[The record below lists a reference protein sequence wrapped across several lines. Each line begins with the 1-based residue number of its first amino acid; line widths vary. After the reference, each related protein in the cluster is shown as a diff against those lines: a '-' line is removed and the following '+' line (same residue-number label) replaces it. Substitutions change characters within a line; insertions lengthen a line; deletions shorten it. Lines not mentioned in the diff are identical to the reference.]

1 MDEGGE
7 RGYTCFNLTEMEEW
21 LMGKKIA
28 RILRGEMI
36 SSGFYVLLGLC
47 LVLMPAQTVNIICK
61 VVFGIVLAAAG
72 LYHLSIYIR
81 GKDSATILDLF
92 TGVIVLVL
100 GGFLFFNPVIVVK
113 LLPLLLGAF
122 VLVDSIWKLKG
133 SFQLR
138 KRKRTE
144 WQVFLF
150 ISLIFIVLGGIMMA
164 NPFVKTKTTIFFNGW
179 ILMVNGA
186 ADFIF
191 YFLLKRG
198 LKTSVEKT
206 EEKNGEDAS
215 ETEEAVEAAE
225 EIPEWKGDLHRENKT
240 AETAEDERPAEIDRK
255 PVEDEQ
261 PAEADG
267 KPAYEG
273 DVPEKEIPEEEILEE
288 WKD

>member
-1 MDEGGE
+1 
-7 RGYTCFNLTEMEEW
+7 
-21 LMGKKIA
+21 MGKKIA
-28 RILRGEMI
+28 GILRGELI
-36 SSGFYVLLGLC
+36 SSGFYVLLGIC

-72 LYHLSIYIR
+72 LYHLSIYTR
-81 GKDSATILDLF
+81 GKDTATILDLF
-92 TGVIVLVL
+92 TGVIVFVL

-133 SFQLR
+133 SFQLK

-150 ISLIFIVLGGIMMA
+150 VSLIFIILGGIMMA
-164 NPFVKTKTTIFFNGW
+164 NPFVKTKTTILFDGW
-179 ILMVNGA
+179 VLMVNGA

-198 LKTSVEKT
+198 LKAAAEKQEQESEENTEKT
-206 EEKNGEDAS
+206 EEIK
-215 ETEEAVEAAE
+215 ETAE
-225 EIPEWKGDLHRENKT
+225 EIPEWREDSYRENKVPDT
-240 AETAEDERPAEIDRK
+240 VTEMTLTETPEKTERN
-255 PVEDEQ
+255 
-261 PAEADG
+261 
-267 KPAYEG
+267 AYEEEER
-273 DVPEKEIPEEEILEE
+273 EKAQKEEPQEEILEE

>member
-1 MDEGGE
+1 
-7 RGYTCFNLTEMEEW
+7 
-21 LMGKKIA
+21 MGKKIA
-28 RILRGEMI
+28 GILRGELI

-133 SFQLR
+133 SFQLK
-138 KRKRTE
+138 KRKRAE

-150 ISLIFIVLGGIMMA
+150 VSLIFIVLGGIMMA
-164 NPFVKTKTTIFFNGW
+164 NPFVKTKITILFDGW
-179 ILMVNGA
+179 VLMVNGA

-191 YFLLKRG
+191 YFLLKRS
-198 LKTSVEKT
+198 LKAAAEKQ
-206 EEKNGEDAS
+206 EEKMEEEVPEA
-215 ETEEAVEAAE
+215 EEVVEEAE
-225 EIPEWKGDLHRENKT
+225 EKSALEQSAPEE
-240 AETAEDERPAEIDRK
+240 ET
-255 PVEDEQ
+255 
-261 PAEADG
+261 
-267 KPAYEG
+267 
-273 DVPEKEIPEEEILEE
+273 PEKEILEE

>member
-1 MDEGGE
+1 
-7 RGYTCFNLTEMEEW
+7 
-21 LMGKKIA
+21 MGKKIA
-28 RILRGEMI
+28 GILRGELI
-36 SSGFYVLLGLC
+36 SSGFYVLLGIC

-81 GKDSATILDLF
+81 RKDTATILDLF
-92 TGVIVLVL
+92 TGVIVFVL

-133 SFQLR
+133 SFQLK

-150 ISLIFIVLGGIMMA
+150 VSLIFIILGGIMMA
-164 NPFVKTKTTIFFNGW
+164 NPFVKTKTTILFDGW
-179 ILMVNGA
+179 VLMVNGA

-198 LKTSVEKT
+198 LKAAAEKQEQESEENTEKT
-206 EEKNGEDAS
+206 EEIK
-215 ETEEAVEAAE
+215 ETAE
-225 EIPEWKGDLHRENKT
+225 EIPEWQEDSYRENKVPDT
-240 AETAEDERPAEIDRK
+240 VTEMTLTETPEKTERN
-255 PVEDEQ
+255 
-261 PAEADG
+261 
-267 KPAYEG
+267 AYEEEER
-273 DVPEKEIPEEEILEE
+273 EKAQKEEPEEEILEE

>member
-1 MDEGGE
+1 
-7 RGYTCFNLTEMEEW
+7 
-21 LMGKKIA
+21 MGKKIA
-28 RILRGEMI
+28 GILRGELI

-138 KRKRTE
+138 KRKRAE

-150 ISLIFIVLGGIMMA
+150 VSLIFIVLGGIMMA
-164 NPFVKTKTTIFFNGW
+164 NPFVKTKISILFDGW
-179 ILMVNGA
+179 VLMVNGV

-198 LKTSVEKT
+198 LKASAEKQK
-206 EEKNGEDAS
+206 EKNKEEIS
-215 ETEEAVEAAE
+215 EAEEVVESEEEALS
-225 EIPEWKGDLHRENKT
+225 EWKEDLHRENKEE
-240 AETAEDERPAEIDRK
+240 ETVEDERPAETDGKTAEDERSSEAEGK
-255 PVEDEQ
+255 PV
-261 PAEADG
+261 
-267 KPAYEG
+267 YE
-273 DVPEKEIPEEEILEE
+273 EETPEEEILEE

>member
-1 MDEGGE
+1 
-7 RGYTCFNLTEMEEW
+7 
-21 LMGKKIA
+21 MGKKIA
-28 RILRGEMI
+28 GILRGELI

-138 KRKRTE
+138 KRKSAE
-144 WQVFLF
+144 WQIFLF
-150 ISLIFIVLGGIMMA
+150 VSLIFIVLGGIMMA
-164 NPFVKTKTTIFFNGW
+164 NPFVKTKTTILFDGW
-179 ILMVNGA
+179 VLMVNGA

-198 LKTSVEKT
+198 LKASSKKH
-206 EEKNGEDAS
+206 EEKREEEIS
-215 ETEEAVEAAE
+215 EAEEIVEAAE
-225 EIPEWKGDLHRENKT
+225 DEKTVPEAQTL
-240 AETAEDERPAEIDRK
+240 
-255 PVEDEQ
+255 
-261 PAEADG
+261 EADDRS
-267 KPAYEG
+267 A
-273 DVPEKEIPEEEILEE
+273 PEEETPEEEVLEE

>member
-1 MDEGGE
+1 
-7 RGYTCFNLTEMEEW
+7 
-21 LMGKKIA
+21 MGKKIA
-28 RILRGEMI
+28 GILRGELI
-36 SSGFYVLLGLC
+36 SSGFYVLLGIC

-133 SFQLR
+133 SFQLK

-150 ISLIFIVLGGIMMA
+150 VSLIFIILGGIMMA
-164 NPFVKTKTTIFFNGW
+164 NPFVKTKTTILFDGW
-179 ILMVNGA
+179 VLMVNGA

-198 LKTSVEKT
+198 LKAVAEKQEQESEENTEKT
-206 EEKNGEDAS
+206 EEIK
-215 ETEEAVEAAE
+215 ETAE
-225 EIPEWKGDLHRENKT
+225 EIPEWREDSYRENKVPDT
-240 AETAEDERPAEIDRK
+240 VTEMTLTETPEKTERN
-255 PVEDEQ
+255 
-261 PAEADG
+261 
-267 KPAYEG
+267 AYEEEER
-273 DVPEKEIPEEEILEE
+273 EKAQKEEPQEEILEE

>member
-1 MDEGGE
+1 
-7 RGYTCFNLTEMEEW
+7 
-21 LMGKKIA
+21 MGKKIA
-28 RILRGEMI
+28 GILRGELI

-133 SFQLR
+133 SFQLK

-150 ISLIFIVLGGIMMA
+150 VSLIFIVLGGIMMA
-164 NPFVKTKTTIFFNGW
+164 NPFVKTKITILFDGW
-179 ILMVNGA
+179 VLMVNGA

-198 LKTSVEKT
+198 LKAAAEKQ
-206 EEKNGEDAS
+206 EEKMEEEVPEA
-215 ETEEAVEAAE
+215 EEVVEEAE
-225 EIPEWKGDLHRENKT
+225 EKSALEQSAPEE
-240 AETAEDERPAEIDRK
+240 ET
-255 PVEDEQ
+255 
-261 PAEADG
+261 
-267 KPAYEG
+267 
-273 DVPEKEIPEEEILEE
+273 PEEEILEE

>member
-1 MDEGGE
+1 
-7 RGYTCFNLTEMEEW
+7 
-21 LMGKKIA
+21 MGKKIA
-28 RILRGEMI
+28 GILKGELI

-61 VVFGIVLAAAG
+61 VVFGIIMAAAG
-72 LYHLSIYIR
+72 LYHLLIYIR

-122 VLVDSIWKLKG
+122 VLVDSIWKFKG
-133 SFQLR
+133 SFQLK

-150 ISLIFIVLGGIMMA
+150 VSLIFIVLGGIMMA
-164 NPFVKTKTTIFFNGW
+164 NPFVKTKITILFDGW
-179 ILMVNGA
+179 VLMLNGA

-198 LKTSVEKT
+198 LKAAAEKQ
-206 EEKNGEDAS
+206 EEKMEEEVP
-215 ETEEAVEAAE
+215 ETEGVVE
-225 EIPEWKGDLHRENKT
+225 
-240 AETAEDERPAEIDRK
+240 
-255 PVEDEQ
+255 
-261 PAEADG
+261 EAD
-267 KPAYEG
+267 KKVAQETR
-273 DVPEKEIPEEEILEE
+273 DLEEDDKSAPEEETPEEEILEE

>member
-1 MDEGGE
+1 
-7 RGYTCFNLTEMEEW
+7 
-21 LMGKKIA
+21 MGKKIA
-28 RILRGEMI
+28 GILRGELI
-36 SSGFYVLLGLC
+36 SSGFYVLLGIC

-133 SFQLR
+133 SFQLK

-144 WQVFLF
+144 WQGFLF
-150 ISLIFIVLGGIMMA
+150 VSLIFIVLGGIMMA
-164 NPFVKTKTTIFFNGW
+164 NPFVKTKTTILFDGW
-179 ILMVNGA
+179 VLMVNGA

-198 LKTSVEKT
+198 LKAAAEKQEQESEENTEKT
-206 EEKNGEDAS
+206 EEIK
-215 ETEEAVEAAE
+215 ETAE
-225 EIPEWKGDLHRENKT
+225 EIPEWREDSYRENKVPDT
-240 AETAEDERPAEIDRK
+240 VTEMTLTETPEKTERN
-255 PVEDEQ
+255 
-261 PAEADG
+261 
-267 KPAYEG
+267 AYEEEER
-273 DVPEKEIPEEEILEE
+273 EKAQKEEPEEEILEE

>member
-1 MDEGGE
+1 
-7 RGYTCFNLTEMEEW
+7 
-21 LMGKKIA
+21 MGKKIA
-28 RILRGEMI
+28 GILRGELI

-138 KRKRTE
+138 KRKRAE

-150 ISLIFIVLGGIMMA
+150 VSLIFIVLGGIMMA
-164 NPFVKTKTTIFFNGW
+164 NPFVKTKTTILFDGW
-179 ILMVNGA
+179 VLMVNGV

-198 LKTSVEKT
+198 LKASAEKQ
-206 EEKNGEDAS
+206 EEKREEEIS
-215 ETEEAVEAAE
+215 EAEEVVESEEEALS
-225 EIPEWKGDLHRENKT
+225 EWKEDLHRENKEE
-240 AETAEDERPAEIDRK
+240 ETVEDERPAETDGK
-255 PVEDEQ
+255 TAEDERSS
-261 PAEADG
+261 EADG
-267 KPAYEG
+267 KPVY
-273 DVPEKEIPEEEILEE
+273 KEETPEEEVLEE

>member
-1 MDEGGE
+1 
-7 RGYTCFNLTEMEEW
+7 
-21 LMGKKIA
+21 MGKKIA
-28 RILRGEMI
+28 GILRGELI

-47 LVLMPAQTVNIICK
+47 LVLTPAQTVNIICK
-61 VVFGIVLAAAG
+61 VVFGIVMVASG

-138 KRKRTE
+138 KRKRAE

-150 ISLIFIVLGGIMMA
+150 VSLIFIVLGGIMMA
-164 NPFVKTKTTIFFNGW
+164 NPFVKTKTTILFDGW
-179 ILMVNGA
+179 VLMVNGV

-198 LKTSVEKT
+198 LKASAEKQ
-206 EEKNGEDAS
+206 EEKREEEIS
-215 ETEEAVEAAE
+215 EAEEVVESEEEALS
-225 EIPEWKGDLHRENKT
+225 EWKEDLHRENKEE
-240 AETAEDERPAEIDRK
+240 ETVEDERPAETDGK
-255 PVEDEQ
+255 TAEDERSS
-261 PAEADG
+261 EADG
-267 KPAYEG
+267 KPVY
-273 DVPEKEIPEEEILEE
+273 KEETPEEEVLEE